1 MSQRGGTDSLIIIY
15 YPLST
20 IYFLLSTIVFIYI
33 LLAIGQREQRRKIE
47 YPISYV
53 TEENEVQEGPW
64 VRTSR
69 NWATAN
75 RARQTI

>member
-1 MSQRGGTDSLIIIY
+1 MTLYS
-15 YPLST
+15 
-20 IYFLLSTIVFIYI
+20 LLSTLYKYQFIYI
-33 LLAIGQREQRRKIE
+33 LLAIGQREQRRQIE